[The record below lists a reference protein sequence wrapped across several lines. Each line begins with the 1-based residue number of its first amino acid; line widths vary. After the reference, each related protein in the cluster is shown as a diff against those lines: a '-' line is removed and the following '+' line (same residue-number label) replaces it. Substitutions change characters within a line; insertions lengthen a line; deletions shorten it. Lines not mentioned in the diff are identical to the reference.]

1 MKKVIYVLIFAL
13 CFSCEKESDST
24 NNNSNNSGNNL
35 PPQNCGT
42 ITMDVNYL
50 TSESFSSAQYEVECN
65 SSIVKYNGSVVNVD
79 LHFWFKCNTVV
90 PVSNTPTT
98 VPIREISLSYYL
110 NSPTT
115 ASYNSYNCDFE
126 NSNLYSTSYNSQQLS
141 SPPDSIILNLIN
153 IDEINYKVSGDF
165 TVIDPTGNTPNI
177 DVVFFDVPI
186 SISSN

>member
-35 PPQNCGT
+35 PPQNCGA

-79 LHFWFKCNTVV
+79 L
-90 PVSNTPTT
+90 
-98 VPIREISLSYYL
+98 
-110 NSPTT
+110 
-115 ASYNSYNCDFE
+115 
-126 NSNLYSTSYNSQQLS
+126 
-141 SPPDSIILNLIN
+141 
-153 IDEINYKVSGDF
+153 
-165 TVIDPTGNTPNI
+165 
-177 DVVFFDVPI
+177 
-186 SISSN
+186 